1 MRLRVQP
8 GPPPFLIASTKT
20 RCNRNQTP
28 YNVSMKNA
36 TAIVITILVLS
47 GASFAGD
54 RPATI
59 DEFFAPGARTRV
71 IAHRGF
77 SSRAPE
83 NTLAAIHEAIAIG
96 ADMAEIDVTLSSD
109 DATVVIH
116 DESLQR
122 TTNGSGPVSQFTL
135 AELKDLDAGS
145 WFGPRFA
152 GERIP
157 TLDEVLMTVDG
168 KILLNIEIKSEAV
181 ERGIAGR
188 VVETIHRH
196 EMKDQVVI
204 SSFSPTALVQVHSL
218 APQVTTAVLY
228 NQELQ
233 QGLDAVD
240 IVDSLGASVFNI
252 KRTRLTSQMMDRCM
266 AHEIPVGIYTI
277 NKKRHMR
284 QMIKKGVA
292 AIFTD
297 HPDRLIEVLRRKSP
311 PVPVPILT
319 PANATP

>member
-1 MRLRVQP
+1 MRAGSKRSPYNLGMKRFTVATTTLV
-8 GPPPFLIASTKT
+8 LILAST
-20 RCNRNQTP
+20 
-28 YNVSMKNA
+28 A
-36 TAIVITILVLS
+36 
-47 GASFAGD
+47 FAGD
-54 RPATI
+54 RPTTI
-59 DEFFAPGARTRV
+59 DEFFDAGAQTRV

-83 NTLAAIHEAIAIG
+83 NTLAAIREAISIG

-109 DATVVIH
+109 EEIVVIH
-116 DESLQR
+116 DETLQR
-122 TTNGSGPVSQFTL
+122 TTNGSGLVSQFTL

-157 TLDEVLMTVDG
+157 TLDEVLRTVNG

-181 ERGIAGR
+181 EGGIAAR
-188 VVETIHRH
+188 VVETVQRH

-204 SSFSPTALVQVHSL
+204 SSFSPTALEQVHSL
-218 APQVTTAVLY
+218 APQFTTAVLY
-228 NQELQ
+228 YQDLQ

-252 KRTRLTSQMMDRCM
+252 KRTRLTSTMMRRCLE
-266 AHEIPVGIYTI
+266 HGIPVGIYTV

-284 QMIKKGVA
+284 RMIKKGVA
-292 AIFTD
+292 AVFTD
-297 HPDRLIEVLRRKSP
+297 HPDRLIEVLQRMSP
-311 PVPVPILT
+311 SIPAPTLAPVHST
-319 PANATP
+319 P

>member
-1 MRLRVQP
+1 MNRAIPTFTIV
-8 GPPPFLIASTKT
+8 FLIVA
-20 RCNRNQTP
+20 
-28 YNVSMKNA
+28 
-36 TAIVITILVLS
+36 
-47 GASFAGD
+47 GAAVGGD
-54 RPATI
+54 RLATI
-59 DEFFAPGARTRV
+59 DEFYASGTGMRV

-83 NTLAAIHEAIAIG
+83 NTLAAIREAISIG

-109 DATVVIH
+109 EEIVVIH
-116 DESLQR
+116 DETLQR
-122 TTNGSGPVSQFTL
+122 TTNGSGLVSQFTL

-157 TLDEVLMTVDG
+157 TLDEVLRTVNG

-181 ERGIAGR
+181 EGGIAAR
-188 VVETIHRH
+188 VVETVQRH

-204 SSFSPTALVQVHSL
+204 SSFSPTALEQVHSL
-218 APQVTTAVLY
+218 APQFTTAVLH
-228 NQELQ
+228 NQDLQ

-252 KRTRLTSQMMDRCM
+252 KRTRLTSTMMRRCLE
-266 AHEIPVGIYTI
+266 HGIPVGIYTV

-284 QMIKKGVA
+284 RMIKKGVA
-292 AIFTD
+292 AVFTD
-297 HPDRLIEVLRRKSP
+297 HPDRLIEVLQRMSP
-311 PVPVPILT
+311 SIPAPTLAPVHST
-319 PANATP
+319 P